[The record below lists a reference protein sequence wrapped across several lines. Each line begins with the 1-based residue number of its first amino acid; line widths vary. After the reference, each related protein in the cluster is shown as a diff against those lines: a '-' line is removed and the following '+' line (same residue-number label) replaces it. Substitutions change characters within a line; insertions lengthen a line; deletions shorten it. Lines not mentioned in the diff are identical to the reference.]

1 MLGLVHYTASIRGFC
16 VFVGVWGWQRFAVS
30 PFTFALLRGEDLETL
45 GCSDF
50 KLIPRTVICTRI
62 HYVLQPCGQEVLPFG
77 GLVSF
82 LNLGLIR
89 TRKWSSRVIQPFSP
103 ISSL

>member
-16 VFVGVWGWQRFAVS
+16 VCGSLGWQRFAVS
-30 PFTFALLRGEDLETL
+30 PFTFALLRGEDLESL

-62 HYVLQPCGQEVLPFG
+62 HYVLQPCSQEVLPFG
-77 GLVSF
+77 GLVSI